1 MNTVDEKYVSLL
13 KDIKEKGYI
22 CEPARK
28 NMPATKALFG
38 EKLEFNNSI
47 YPLLQGKKVSFKNV
61 LIELLWFLKGDSN
74 IKFLVENNCNI
85 WNKDAYRY
93 YKDKFEGKLSLEEF
107 EKAILDNSFEGG
119 LAISNPNDNVKDSNY
134 KYGDCGKIYPSQWR
148 SFGKGNFE
156 YQKIGFHVEAV
167 LRKSIDQ
174 IKKLIEGL
182 RDNPYSRYHIVDAWN
197 IQDFEEGKQA
207 LPACHTNFMCNVFKH
222 NDGKFYLDLAYRQR
236 SCDTPLGVPYDIASY
251 ALLQRILSKL
261 VGYEVGKLICYL
273 DNVHYYENQ
282 QEYVDEY
289 IQRFEDNEIPN
300 ENVQVEINSSKW
312 MGNIDNIK
320 IEDFN
325 LINYKPLSTI
335 KAPLSVGL

>member
-1 MNTVDEKYVSLL
+1 
-13 KDIKEKGYI
+13 
-22 CEPARK
+22 
-28 NMPATKALFG
+28 
-38 EKLEFNNSI
+38 
-47 YPLLQGKKVSFKNV
+47 
-61 LIELLWFLKGDSN
+61 
-74 IKFLVENNCNI
+74 
-85 WNKDAYRY
+85 
-93 YKDKFEGKLSLEEF
+93 
-107 EKAILDNSFEGG
+107 
-119 LAISNPNDNVKDSNY
+119 
-134 KYGDCGKIYPSQWR
+134 
-148 SFGKGNFE
+148 
-156 YQKIGFHVEAV
+156 
-167 LRKSIDQ
+167 
-174 IKKLIEGL
+174 
-182 RDNPYSRYHIVDAWN
+182 
-197 IQDFEEGKQA
+197 
-207 LPACHTNFMCNVFKH
+207 MCNVFKH

-236 SCDTPLGVPYDIASY
+236 SCDTPLGVPYNIASY